1 MVPGSRWRGRRRRTG
16 ADPTG
21 RAGRSPRPLC
31 AAVTRAFGSTDP
43 WVAVITELL
52 ALISVV

>member
-21 RAGRSPRPLC
+21 RAGGSPRPLC
-31 AAVTRAFGSTDP
+31 AVVTRAFGSTDP